1 MTKPLVNN
9 WKIHSNIILYAFDY
23 CLSRNTYAP
32 SEFVE
37 NIKANKELISKYMID
52 YMLKEIKRYKET
64 DYFKQSFSDIK
75 KTWLNFEKYLKQIQE
90 SRK

>member
-1 MTKPLVNN
+1 MTKLLVNN

-23 CLSRNTYAP
+23 CLKRNTYAP

-37 NIKANKELISKYMID
+37 NIKANKELISEYMIK

-75 KTWLNFEKYLKQIQE
+75 ETWLDFEEFLKN
-90 SRK
+90 KLFF